1 MAQAFRQSMSSSWQV
16 QNNDSKM
23 WTGEL
28 LDTLQI
34 WRSWWCI
41 VIIAISNAFICCV
54 LYQLSVRGK
63 NSKEKLSGFF
73 RTVTQSVDEVLLS
86 NQKDKDEFF
95 DHQRTFL
102 VEYFTR
108 IKDATMKSDRM
119 TKSHKSK
126 IRDTQ
131 TTYNIGAEI
140 IVSLGSWQVLKR
152 LCGYPFR

>member
-1 MAQAFRQSMSSSWQV
+1 MKVYLRCVIVNAVAAF
-16 QNNDSKM
+16 
-23 WTGEL
+23 
-28 LDTLQI
+28 
-34 WRSWWCI
+34 
-41 VIIAISNAFICCV
+41 V

-73 RTVTQSVDEVLLS
+73 RTVTQSVDEVLLT

-108 IKDATMKSDRM
+108 VKDATMKADKM

-126 IRDTQ
+126 SCQ
-131 TTYNIGAEI
+131 C
-140 IVSLGSWQVLKR
+140 S
-152 LCGYPFR
+152 

>member
-1 MAQAFRQSMSSSWQV
+1 MGRNALRSLGKCRGILQWLESGAFMP
-16 QNNDSKM
+16 
-23 WTGEL
+23 
-28 LDTLQI
+28 
-34 WRSWWCI
+34 
-41 VIIAISNAFICCV
+41 CV
-54 LYQLSVRGK
+54 LWQLSVRGK

-108 IKDATMKSDRM
+108 VKDATMKSDKM

-126 IRDTQ
+126 SVT
-131 TTYNIGAEI
+131 
-140 IVSLGSWQVLKR
+140 SLCVKV
-152 LCGYPFR
+152 FVFI

>member
-1 MAQAFRQSMSSSWQV
+1 MC
-16 QNNDSKM
+16 D
-23 WTGEL
+23 
-28 LDTLQI
+28 
-34 WRSWWCI
+34 
-41 VIIAISNAFICCV
+41 VINGALACV

-86 NQKDKDEFF
+86 NQKDNDEFF

-108 IKDATMKSDRM
+108 VKDATLKSDRM

-126 IRDTQ
+126 SVLHNQNTHTECICYGPEFNT
-131 TTYNIGAEI
+131 
-140 IVSLGSWQVLKR
+140 VSSCNVGM
-152 LCGYPFR
+152 